1 MAVVMVVVDERRVG
15 AGSMLVEWEE
25 VDHAVVAVLP
35 RLQRKMKRR
44 EGLVG
49 LAWLGRERLE

>member
-1 MAVVMVVVDERRVG
+1 MVVVDERRVG